1 MSILLFVLSAGFC
14 FLYHGASGV
23 GTDEES
29 VFVME
34 GDSVTLN
41 TSVKT
46 SQQEDIKWY
55 FYTIRLAQ
63 ISKICTDVQCKERF
77 GDRLKLDHQTGSL
90 TITNTRNTDSGLYKL
105 WINSSSNS
113 SPKIFN
119 VTVTA
124 RVSGVDKETVSVSV
138 KEGDSVTLNTD
149 FKTNQQD
156 TIIWY
161 FNRTRI
167 AQINGD
173 PSFICTDVQCNE
185 GTERFRD
192 RLKLDHQTG
201 SLTIMN
207 TRITDSEE
215 YELVLMSNSDSPK
228 IFNVTVSAV
237 PGSCQSPAVP
247 DPGLSSG
254 AVAGIVVV
262 LVFAA
267 AVTAGVI
274 CYRKRQAGQ
283 KETQNNPDQEN
294 HLDDST
300 PDQTVPLMKNAAN
313 ETSPNQTDAP
323 KKDTS
328 NGTSPS
334 ENKIPLMDTDN
345 GTSSNSP
352 EAAEEAL

>member
-119 VTVTA
+119 VTVTDA
-124 RVSGVDKETVSVSV
+124 P
-138 KEGDSVTLNTD
+138 DS
-149 FKTNQQD
+149 
-156 TIIWY
+156 
-161 FNRTRI
+161 
-167 AQINGD
+167 
-173 PSFICTDVQCNE
+173 
-185 GTERFRD
+185 
-192 RLKLDHQTG
+192 
-201 SLTIMN
+201 
-207 TRITDSEE
+207 
-215 YELVLMSNSDSPK
+215 
-228 IFNVTVSAV
+228 
-237 PGSCQSPAVP
+237 
-247 DPGLSSG
+247 GLSSG
-254 AVAGIVVV
+254 AVAGIVVAVV

-267 AVTAGVI
+267 AVTGVI
-274 CYRKRQAGQ
+274 CCRKRQARQ
-283 KETQNNPDQEN
+283 KDIEMQDEPDQEN

-313 ETSPNQTDAP
+313 GTSPNQTDRLTKNAA
-323 KKDTS
+323 
-328 NGTSPS
+328 NGTSP
-334 ENKIPLMDTDN
+334 NQTDRLTKNAAN
-345 GTSSNSP
+345 GTSPNQSNHLTKNAANGTSP
-352 EAAEEAL
+352 NQSDRLTKNAANGTSPNQTDPLM

>member
-1 MSILLFVLSAGFC
+1 MAKPFENHCLILL
-14 FLYHGASGV
+14 
-23 GTDEES
+23 
-29 VFVME
+29 
-34 GDSVTLN
+34 
-41 TSVKT
+41 
-46 SQQEDIKWY
+46 
-55 FYTIRLAQ
+55 
-63 ISKICTDVQCKERF
+63 
-77 GDRLKLDHQTGSL
+77 
-90 TITNTRNTDSGLYKL
+90 
-105 WINSSSNS
+105 IN
-113 SPKIFN
+113 
-119 VTVTA
+119 
-124 RVSGVDKETVSVSV
+124 TVSVSV

-173 PSFICTDVQCNE
+173 LSFICTDVQCKD
-185 GTERFRD
+185 GDERFRD

-207 TRITDSEE
+207 TRNTDSGE

-228 IFNVTVSAV
+228 IFNVTVS
-237 PGSCQSPAVP
+237 AVP

-283 KETQNNPDQEN
+283 KGITFI
-294 HLDDST
+294 HMT
-300 PDQTVPLMKNAAN
+300 
-313 ETSPNQTDAP
+313 
-323 KKDTS
+323 
-328 NGTSPS
+328 
-334 ENKIPLMDTDN
+334 
-345 GTSSNSP
+345 
-352 EAAEEAL
+352 